1 MSEKQELAKKAR
13 YDIDDL
19 LEIMRFL
26 RAPDG
31 CPWDREQTHES
42 IRSDLIEET
51 YETAEAIDKNDPEML
66 CEELGDILL
75 QVIFHSQLSAE
86 EGSFSFADVV
96 DGICKKMV
104 LRHPHVFGDVH
115 VDGTEDVLTNWDA
128 IKQRS
133 HGRKTVREALEG
145 VSPALPSLMRAAKLA
160 KKANKAG
167 IEFEDSFEQIPDD
180 ALSET
185 VGETLF
191 SLAASAAVRGCD
203 PETALERAC
212 DAFIR
217 KFDEKNING

>member
-1 MSEKQELAKKAR
+1 MPTKEELSNKAR
-13 YDIDDL
+13 YNIDDL
-19 LEIMRFL
+19 TEIMRLL

-31 CPWDREQTHES
+31 CPWDREQTHAS
-42 IRSDLIEET
+42 IRRDLIEET

-86 EGSFSFADVV
+86 EGSFTFADVV

-104 LRHPHVFGDVH
+104 LRHPHVFGDVT
-115 VDGTEDVLTNWDA
+115 VGSTEDVLTNWDA

-145 VSPALPSLMRAAKLA
+145 VSPALPALMRAAKLA

-167 IEFEDSFEQIPDD
+167 MEFEDGFTQIPDA
-180 ALSET
+180 ALEET
-185 VGETLF
+185 VGKKLF
-191 SLAASAAVRGCD
+191 ALAAAAELRGCD

-212 DAFIR
+212 EGFISGFGES
-217 KFDEKNING
+217 K